1 MVSLMECILSEGM
14 PRSTV
19 LIPTLADTIGP
30 IVEPQGVS
38 FLTTNSYKENQR
50 HDLCPTNCPYLD
62 GSPRSASNFP
72 QEKAGLS
79 IGGVPL
85 VLVSLDHGPLVEDRL
100 MVLLMFLWVVRV
112 DGVSHVS

>member
-38 FLTTNSYKENQR
+38 FLTTNSYKENQ
-50 HDLCPTNCPYLD
+50 
-62 GSPRSASNFP
+62 
-72 QEKAGLS
+72 
-79 IGGVPL
+79 
-85 VLVSLDHGPLVEDRL
+85 
-100 MVLLMFLWVVRV
+100 
-112 DGVSHVS
+112 